1 MTATPDGLTQT
12 PELADALEQIRL
24 EGAIFFR
31 AEFTENWAFEAAPPS
46 AAGML
51 RPGAE
56 RLLYFHI
63 IAEGECWTSLP
74 DGERFWARKGDVV
87 VLPYGDLHFMGG
99 VEPAESV
106 PVLNLFD
113 PPPWETL
120 PHLRHGAGGALT
132 DIVCGWLHSEDPLF
146 DPAMA
151 ALPPVFVVRPS
162 EAAQHWVDAS
172 VRYALDITTE
182 RKAAELPSTRLSEL
196 LVIEILRIHLASA
209 PSSDRGWIAAL
220 RDPVLAPAMAQLHAH
235 PERKWTVAELASN
248 ASVSRSLLD
257 ERFRRVL
264 GRPPIRYLTD
274 WRMHVARGLLANT
287 DLAVMQVARRVGYDS
302 VEAFSRAF
310 KRAYGRA
317 PSAWRA

>member
-1 MTATPDGLTQT
+1 MTGTPDAVTET
-12 PELADALEQIRL
+12 PELTDALEQVRL

-63 IAEGECWTSLP
+63 IADGECWTSLP

-99 VEPAESV
+99 VEPAECV
-106 PVLNLFD
+106 PVLTLFD

-132 DIVCGWLHSEDPLF
+132 DIVCGWLHSDDPLF

-172 VRYALDITTE
+172 VRYALDVTTE
-182 RKAAELPSTRLSEL
+182 RKTAELPSTRLSEL
-196 LVIEILRIHLASA
+196 LVIEVLRIHLASA

-264 GRPPIRYLTD
+264 GRPPIRYLAD